1 MGETLLFQGCFS
13 SLERAFPE
21 SPAPRQ
27 KRSRIAPVAPSL
39 DSKRGNRSFFGR
51 GEHSFIGV
59 VDKDPFSGSRKD
71 APLDWKSNLPYP
83 PLSGLLRNLTKGA
96 R

>member
-1 MGETLLFQGCFS
+1 MGETLLFQGRFP
-13 SLERAFPE
+13 SLERAFPK

-27 KRSRIAPVAPSL
+27 KRSRIAPAAPSL

-59 VDKDPFSGSRKD
+59 VEKNPISGGRGD
-71 APLDWKSNLPYP
+71 APLDWKSNPPYP
-83 PLSGLLRNLTKGA
+83 PLSGG
-96 R
+96 